1 VKFVLYVHKLTR
13 GEPVAFAIDTAG
25 SVHRSV
31 PNTRRTTFRI
41 LDVMAASTT
50 ALRHVIVTAAAV
62 AAAVC
67 STPSAHADSVGD
79 AMAPVLNSAGIGNN
93 GPVSSA
99 IAQVGQSIC
108 PMLVKP
114 GSSFASGAAQVS
126 GHGGLAPPLAG
137 LLAGMAIQSQ
147 CPSFMTSVANG
158 NMPFPIPGG
167 IPGGAPAGVP
177 FGPIGAPSPSP
188 LQLPG
193 L

>member
-1 VKFVLYVHKLTR
+1 MAV
-13 GEPVAFAIDTAG
+13 AIDKAG
-25 SVHRSV
+25 YVHRSV
-31 PNTRRTTFRI
+31 PKKRRTTSRI

-62 AAAVC
+62 AAALC

-79 AMAPVLNSAGIGNN
+79 AMAPVLNGAGIGNN

-114 GSSFASGAAQVS
+114 GSSFATSAAQVS

-137 LLAGMAIQSQ
+137 FLVGMAIQSQ

-167 IPGGAPAGVP
+167 LPGGTPAGIP
-177 FGPIGAPSPSP
+177 LGPIGAPSPSP
-188 LQLPG
+188 LKFPG

>member
-1 VKFVLYVHKLTR
+1 M
-13 GEPVAFAIDTAG
+13 VAINTAG
-25 SVHRSV
+25 YL
-31 PNTRRTTFRI
+31 RRPAPGTGHAGHG
-41 LDVMAASTT
+41 LVDVMAASTT
-50 ALRHVIVTAAAV
+50 ALRHVIVTAAVV
-62 AAAVC
+62 AAAV
-67 STPSAHADSVGD
+67 SATPAAHADSVGD
-79 AMAPVLNSAGIGNN
+79 AMAPVLNGAGIGNN

-114 GSSFASGAAQVS
+114 GSSFASSAAQVS

-137 LLAGMAIQSQ
+137 FLAGMAIQSQ

-167 IPGGAPAGVP
+167 TPGGMPFAPIGAPSPGP
-177 FGPIGAPSPSP
+177 FGPIGAPGGTPQGP
-188 LQLPG
+188 LRLPG